1 MEILIHDYKMECFNF
16 PPLCMYS
23 LYSLTFFSFLLAFC
37 YFGAEVFMY
46 KTAPLVFGTVA
57 PVVISGTESF
67 LSSSLHSPHTL
78 TALTSRPHCTRLTPS
93 LHSPH
98 TLTALASHPHCT
110 HLTPSHPH
118 CTYLTPSLHSPHTL
132 TALASHP
139 HCTHL
144 TPSLLSQHHTL
155 TALTSHPHCCLS
167 TAEAFP
173 SPPLAGLTALWM
185 TFV

>member
-16 PPLCMYS
+16 PPLCVYS

-37 YFGAEVFMY
+37 YFGAEVFVY

-78 TALTSRPHCTRLTPS
+78 TALASHPHCTHLTPS

-98 TLTALASHPHCT
+98 TLTAVSAP
-110 HLTPSHPH
+110 
-118 CTYLTPSLHSPHTL
+118 
-132 TALASHP
+132 HP

-144 TPSLLSQHHTL
+144 TPSLLSQHCRGL
-155 TALTSHPHCCLS
+155 PL
-167 TAEAFP
+167 P
-173 SPPLAGLTALWM
+173 SPCRPHSTLDDVCM
-185 TFV
+185 TNNPMVYNFKEIYTHF